1 MRDQYSEKLNNARG
15 NINRV
20 EEIVSQKV
28 NNAMENEKRE
38 MTRLK
43 GENDTLKLKLEA
55 MDQDNK
61 SLRQLKTQLNEQING
76 LQDDLSFYC
85 RNQDIKES
93 IRKVDILRKEKEV
106 FEKKIGTLMTDI
118 NGLSNTVD
126 DMTAE
131 NRQLRRMANVPD
143 NYGMKLET
151 IKLYDKERIEDFKK
165 LIKVL

>member
-85 RNQDIKES
+85 RN
-93 IRKVDILRKEKEV
+93 
-106 FEKKIGTLMTDI
+106 
-118 NGLSNTVD
+118 
-126 DMTAE
+126 
-131 NRQLRRMANVPD
+131 
-143 NYGMKLET
+143 
-151 IKLYDKERIEDFKK
+151 
-165 LIKVL
+165 

>member
-118 NGLSNTVD
+118 NSLSNTVD